1 MPDEIDIFVPMST
14 FDCGFSTYQC
24 PKLGFLEQINPG
36 PAACSS
42 SQALYSERGKFLQLQ
57 QLCGAQ
63 RFVCLVDAESLRHL
77 LQLKV
82 LGVGHSADVH
92 QVRSAGSV
100 VRAPVVDPAE
110 Y

>member
-14 FDCGFSTYQC
+14 FDCRFSTYQC

-63 RFVCLVDAESLRHL
+63 RFDCLVDAE
-77 LQLKV
+77 
-82 LGVGHSADVH
+82 
-92 QVRSAGSV
+92 
-100 VRAPVVDPAE
+100 
-110 Y
+110 